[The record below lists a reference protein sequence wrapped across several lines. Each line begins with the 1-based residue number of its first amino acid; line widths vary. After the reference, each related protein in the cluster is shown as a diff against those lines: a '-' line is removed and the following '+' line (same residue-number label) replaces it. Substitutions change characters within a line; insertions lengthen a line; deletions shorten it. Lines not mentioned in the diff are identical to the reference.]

1 MKRIPMLAKL
11 VVASL
16 AISLWQ
22 LPPAS
27 GAITGLTL
35 VVTPTS
41 TQTAYGSNPSNVT
54 VDVSF
59 ISTEA
64 DGEHLKLSANIV
76 SVPAGQNVQ
85 ATIAQQSSS
94 NATLE
99 MFDSTSHIRAVNAGV
114 VNAKFT
120 VSIKSASSTPLAAG
134 TYSMLIFAG
143 SNSGSQQQSIS
154 FVISPPPA
162 PTLST
167 GLSRIWM
174 TAGSTTAN
182 ESNNASSISGSASVD
197 MKNQTANLTVDLRD
211 TNNSPINNLAITAAV
226 TGPGVIGIGS
236 NASTNNP
243 MGRVV
248 LGQPGQYSISVYA
261 DGTYGTSTISISQN
275 GQLIGSKTITF
286 TAPVS
291 VPASV
296 SISNVSI
303 SSLNVVAGESIK
315 IQFNSATTSL
325 ATGQEA
331 YVSINS
337 YEDCEVEGC
346 FVGGPANLVSGD
358 SSNGTWL
365 SALTI
370 PTTAISGEYTITIYF
385 PKLKGLT
392 GFYYRHPTRITIKG
406 VAPTPPA
413 PPPSIVLGQLTLNKN
428 DFKIGE
434 TLVIR
439 LPVKT
444 SNLPTGV
451 LLNATIFTADECEDN
466 SCASSGTGKLVSGS
480 VEDGIWEIGIPIN
493 QGMYTGTYSL
503 NYGFF
508 KLKGASGAI
517 GPLQSNI
524 IKIVGVEPSPPAP
537 PISVK
542 ISNISPKQTTIN
554 AGQTLYVDF
563 EITSS
568 NLDSNQIVQAYLF
581 PVNADDSCEEGCG
594 LDLGKLISG
603 SISKGIWSASIQ
615 IPSYTPT
622 GNYNLRVA
630 FPKLKGV
637 PGFYA
642 DYTGQIKVVGST
654 QPAINPYYTFSELRI
669 STTQAKV
676 GQVVEGYF
684 SLKSNDDKIST
695 PACIIDG
702 VAGWSNASLISG
714 SPMAG
719 NWLCKMLIPPT
730 AITGS
735 YRLQVAVVGYA
746 NNNKNEEWADL
757 GPIFVT
763 GIPYLNVYYTIDAA
777 RLSVSEAKAGQIIQG
792 YFNLKTNDEN
802 VYVPECTILDVSGWV
817 RATRL
822 SGTAMSGSWVCPV
835 QVPTTAVSGF
845 ATFQVVVIGPA
856 NNNKNEERVNIGS
869 IYIQGATPAPVL
881 SQSECRSA
889 LNAQV
894 ANLKQAILDFTKVT
908 SYVGNPESFRDYFLG
923 NNLNWSQALTFINSI
938 WSKNLTRTE
947 ASLTDI
953 RSAKVQSCE
962 AYSEFKGLVSEYS
975 AELESTIRLIKQQN
989 SLITNWYASIQNK
1002 IPDPQ
1007 KYFNPQVEIGSIEI
1021 QGVSEKTLGVATLSF
1036 AYQSNSGPANIECR
1050 LNIGVCTILE
1060 NGKTSAGQTIYG
1072 IAELR
1077 NFSPGSNVNVTL
1089 LQYGPSGK
1097 QVASIQQPYVSLR
1110 LGLQPKISAVSS
1122 TTNGCTFK
1130 ILNYDPAFTWFAK
1143 SEMKV
1148 AKDGTASIKTL
1159 VPTDEY
1165 ISTSRRGYQ
1174 TINALDTLF
1183 KCAPQI
1189 QTQPID
1195 QDVIIEDDGVLEEP
1209 SGDLKIRKES
1219 SGKYLLSIT
1228 SNLDSEKI
1236 SITATR
1242 KGKATIRFSATTN
1255 EAGSVQIRTSRI
1267 LSGYS
1272 LKLVFDGITLK
1283 TTKVG

>member
-1 MKRIPMLAKL
+1 MLAKL
-11 VVASL
+11 VIASL

-22 LPPAS
+22 LPLAS

-41 TQTAYGSNPSNVT
+41 TQTAYGSNPSNVA
-54 VDVSF
+54 VDVTF

-76 SVPAGQNVQ
+76 SIPAGQNVQ
-85 ATIAQQSSS
+85 ATIAQVASS

-99 MFDSTSHIRAVNAGV
+99 MFDSTSHIKAVNAGV

-120 VSIKSASSTPLAAG
+120 VSIKSATSTPLAAG
-134 TYSMLIFAG
+134 TYSMLVFAG

-154 FVISPPPA
+154 FVISPPPT
-162 PTLST
+162 PTLSP

-211 TNNSPINNLAITAAV
+211 TNNSPINNLTITAAV

-275 GQLIGSKTITF
+275 GQLIGSRTITF

-296 SISNVSI
+296 NISNVSI

-315 IQFNSATTSL
+315 IQFNSTTTSL
-325 ATGQEA
+325 ATGQQA
-331 YVSINS
+331 YASVNS

-346 FVGGPANLVSGD
+346 SVGGMANLISGD

-365 SALTI
+365 STLTI
-370 PTTAISGEYTITIYF
+370 PPTAVSGEYTITIFF
-385 PKLKGLT
+385 PNLKGVT
-392 GFYYRHPTRITIKG
+392 GFYYRHTTRITVKG

-413 PPPSIVLGQLTLNKN
+413 PVPSIVLGQITLNKSE
-428 DFKIGE
+428 FKIGE
-434 TLVIR
+434 TLILR
-439 LPVKT
+439 IPIKT
-444 SNLPTGV
+444 SNLPTDIP
-451 LLNATIFTADECEDN
+451 LNGSLFTVDDCEDVY
-466 SCASSGTGKLVSGS
+466 CSSYGTGKLISGNLQEG
-480 VEDGIWEIGIPIN
+480 VWEIGIPIN

-508 KLKGASGAI
+508 KLKGVSGAI
-517 GPLQSNI
+517 GPIQSNI
-524 IKIVGVEPSPPAP
+524 VKIVGVEPPPPAP

-554 AGQTLYVDF
+554 AGQTLYVNF

-568 NLDSNQIVQAYLF
+568 NLDANQIVQAYLF
-581 PVNADDSCEEGCG
+581 PANADDSCEEGCG
-594 LDLGKLISG
+594 LELGKLISG
-603 SISKGIWSASIQ
+603 SISKGVWSASIQ

-630 FPKLKGV
+630 FPKLKGI

-642 DYTGQIKVVGST
+642 DYTGQIKVLGST

-676 GQVVEGYF
+676 GQIVEGYF

-702 VAGWSNASLISG
+702 VAGWSNASLVSG
-714 SPMAG
+714 SPMGG
-719 NWLCKMLIPPT
+719 NWVCRVLIPST

-746 NNNKNEEWADL
+746 NNNKNEERADL

-763 GIPYLNVYYTIDAA
+763 GIPFLNVYYTISAP
-777 RLSVSEAKAGQIIQG
+777 RLSASEAKVGQSVQG
-792 YFNLKTNDEN
+792 YFSLKTNDEN
-802 VYVPECTILDVSGWV
+802 VYTPECKLIGVSEWV

-822 SGTAMSGSWVCPV
+822 SGTAMSGSWVCTV
-835 QVPTTAVSGF
+835 QVPTTAVSGL

-856 NNNKNEERVNIGS
+856 NNNKNEERVSIGS
-869 IYIQGATPAPVL
+869 VSIQGSVPVGTL
-881 SQSECRSA
+881 TLAECKSAFASQQAS
-889 LNAQV
+889 LT
-894 ANLKQAILDFTKVT
+894 QAIADISSVNRYLAD
-908 SYVGNPESFRDYFLG
+908 PESFRDFFTV
-923 NNLNWSQALTFINSI
+923 NSRRWSDALMLVTSI
-938 WSKNLTRTE
+938 WNKNLTRTE
-947 ASLTDI
+947 ATLVEI
-953 RSAKVQSCE
+953 RSSKIQSCGGY
-962 AYSEFKGLVSEYS
+962 AEFKGVFEKY
-975 AELESTIRLIKQQN
+975 AFEHESTIRNVKNQN
-989 SLITNWYASIQNK
+989 SAIAQWYSNIQTR

-1007 KYFNPQVEIGSIEI
+1007 KYFNPQVEVGSIEI
-1021 QGVSEKTLGVATLSF
+1021 QSVSEKSLGVATISF
-1036 AYQSNSGPANIECR
+1036 AYQSNSGVAKIECTVS
-1050 LNIGVCTILE
+1050 IGVCVVRD
-1060 NGKTSAGQTIYG
+1060 NGNSSSGETYFGV
-1072 IAELR
+1072 AEVR
-1077 NFSPGSNVNVTL
+1077 NFPSGSSINL
-1089 LQYGPSGK
+1089 SLRQYGPSGK
-1097 QVASIQQPYVSLR
+1097 MVASIQQPVSTLKPA
-1110 LGLQPKISAVSS
+1110 LQPKIGAVTS
-1122 TTNGCTFK
+1122 TLSGCTFK
-1130 ILNYDPAFTWFAK
+1130 ILNYDPAFNWFAK

-1148 AKDGTASIKTL
+1148 LKDGTATIKTS

-1165 ISTSRRGYQ
+1165 ISTSRSGYQ
-1174 TINALDTLF
+1174 TINALNTLF
-1183 KCAPQI
+1183 RCIPLS
-1189 QTQPID
+1189 QTQSND
-1195 QDVIIEDDGVLEEP
+1195 QDQIIEDDGVEEEP
-1209 SGDLKIRKES
+1209 VGDLTVRKES
-1219 SGKYLLSIT
+1219 SGKFLMTIT

-1242 KGKATIRFSATTN
+1242 KRKKTIRFSATTN
-1255 EAGSVQIRTSRI
+1255 EDGLVRIRTSRK
-1267 LSGYS
+1267 LSGYA
-1272 LKLVFDGITLK
+1272 LKLAFDGMTLKK

>member
-1 MKRIPMLAKL
+1 MLAKL
-11 VVASL
+11 VIASL

-22 LPPAS
+22 LPLAS

-41 TQTAYGSNPSNVT
+41 TQTAYGSNPSNVA
-54 VDVSF
+54 VDVTF

-85 ATIAQQSSS
+85 ATIAQVASS

-99 MFDSTSHIRAVNAGV
+99 MFDSTSHIKAVNAGV

-120 VSIKSASSTPLAAG
+120 VSIKSATSTPLAAG
-134 TYSMLIFAG
+134 TYSILVFAG

-154 FVISPPPA
+154 FVISPPPT
-162 PTLST
+162 PTLSP

-182 ESNNASSISGSASVD
+182 EANNASSISGSATVD

-211 TNNSPINNLAITAAV
+211 TNNSQISNLAITAAV

-236 NASTNNP
+236 NASTNNV
-243 MGRVV
+243 MGRAV
-248 LGQPGQYSISVYA
+248 LGQAGQYSISVYA
-261 DGTYGTSTISISQN
+261 DGTYGTSTISIYQN
-275 GQLIGSKTITF
+275 GQLIGSRSVIF
-286 TAPVS
+286 TQPVAA
-291 VPASV
+291 PASM
-296 SISNVSI
+296 SISDISI
-303 SSLNVVAGESIK
+303 SAMTANAGDSVRV
-315 IQFNSATTSL
+315 QFVSKTTSL

-346 FVGGPANLVSGD
+346 SVGGISNLVSGD

-365 SALTI
+365 STLTI

-385 PKLKGLT
+385 PKLKGVT
-392 GFYYRHPTRITIKG
+392 GFYYRHPTRITVKG
-406 VAPTPPA
+406 VDPTPPA
-413 PPPSIVLGQLTLNKN
+413 PAPSIVLGQLTLNKN

-434 TLVIR
+434 TLIIR

-451 LLNATIFTADECEDN
+451 LLNATIFTADDCEESN
-466 SCASSGTGKLVSGS
+466 CSSGGTGKLVSGS
-480 VEDGIWEIGIPIN
+480 LQDGVWEIGIPIY
-493 QGMYTGTYSL
+493 QGMYSGTYSM

-517 GPLQSNI
+517 SPLQSNI
-524 IKIVGVEPSPPAP
+524 IKIVGLEPPPPPP

-554 AGQTLYVDF
+554 AGQTLYVNF

-568 NLDSNQIVQAYLF
+568 NLDANQIVQAYLF
-581 PVNADDSCEEGCG
+581 PANADDSCEEGCG
-594 LDLGKLISG
+594 LELGKLISG
-603 SISKGIWSASIQ
+603 SMSKGGWSASIQ

-630 FPKLKGV
+630 FPKLKGI

-642 DYTGQIKVVGST
+642 DYTGQIKVLGST

-676 GQVVEGYF
+676 GQSVEGYF

-714 SPMAG
+714 SPMGG
-719 NWLCKMLIPPT
+719 NWVCRVLIPST

-763 GIPYLNVYYTIDAA
+763 GIPFLNVFYTIDAT
-777 RLSVSEAKAGQIIQG
+777 RISTSEAKVGQTIQG
-792 YFNLKTNDEN
+792 YFSLKTNDEN
-802 VYVPECTILDVSGWV
+802 VYTPECKLIGVSEWV

-822 SGTAMSGSWVCPV
+822 SGTAMSGSWVCTV
-835 QVPTTAVSGF
+835 QVPTTAVSGL

-856 NNNKNEERVNIGS
+856 NNNKNEERVSIGS
-869 IYIQGATPAPVL
+869 VSIQGSVPAGTL
-881 SQSECRSA
+881 TLAECKSAFASQQAS
-889 LNAQV
+889 LT
-894 ANLKQAILDFTKVT
+894 QAIADISSVNKYLAD
-908 SYVGNPESFRDYFLG
+908 PESFRDFFTV
-923 NNLNWSQALTFINSI
+923 NSRRWSDALMLVTSI
-938 WSKNLTRTE
+938 WNKNLTRTE
-947 ASLTDI
+947 ATLVEI
-953 RSAKVQSCE
+953 RSSKIQSCGGY
-962 AYSEFKGLVSEYS
+962 AEFKGVFEKY
-975 AELESTIRLIKQQN
+975 AFEHESMIRNVKNQN
-989 SLITNWYASIQNK
+989 SAIAQWYSNIQAR

-1007 KYFNPQVEIGSIEI
+1007 KYFNPQVEVGSIDI
-1021 QGVSEKTLGVATLSF
+1021 QSVSEKTLGIATISF
-1036 AYQSNSGPANIECR
+1036 AYQSNSGVAKIECTVS
-1050 LNIGVCTILE
+1050 IGVCVVRD
-1060 NGKTSAGQTIYG
+1060 NGNSSSGETYFGV
-1072 IAELR
+1072 AEVR
-1077 NFSPGSNVNVTL
+1077 NFPSGSSINL
-1089 LQYGPSGK
+1089 SLRQYGPSGK
-1097 QVASIQQPYVSLR
+1097 MVASIQQPVSTLKPA
-1110 LGLQPKISAVSS
+1110 LQPKIGAVTS
-1122 TTNGCTFK
+1122 TLSGCTFK
-1130 ILNYDPAFTWFAK
+1130 ILNYDPAFNWFAK
-1143 SEMKV
+1143 SEMRV
-1148 AKDGTASIKTL
+1148 LKDGTATINTL

-1165 ISTSRRGYQ
+1165 ISTSRSGYQ
-1174 TINALDTLF
+1174 SVNALNTLF
-1183 KCAPQI
+1183 KCIPLS
-1189 QTQPID
+1189 QTQTNGQD
-1195 QDVIIEDDGVLEEP
+1195 QIIEDDGVEEEP
-1209 SGDLKIRKES
+1209 VGDLRVRKES
-1219 SGKYLLSIT
+1219 SGKSLMTIT
-1228 SNLDSEKI
+1228 SNLDTEKI
-1236 SITATR
+1236 SIIATR

-1255 EAGSVQIRTSRI
+1255 EAGSVQIRTSRN
-1267 LSGYS
+1267 LSGYT
-1272 LKLVFDGITLK
+1272 LKLVFDGMTLK
-1283 TTKVG
+1283 TAKVG